1 MISKFKSVLIVIL
14 FTILVGGVGY
24 EKGKEVGRSGGAI
37 PARSE
42 EKADMNLFWDVW
54 GRLESNY
61 LDPSKIS
68 AKNMVFGA
76 IKGMTASLEDP
87 YTTFLPPTENTRSKE
102 DLSGEFSGVGIQLGY
117 IEKTLAVIAPIPD
130 NPAIRAG
137 ILAGDLILK
146 IVDKEK
152 DVDKETT
159 GISLS
164 EAMNLIRGKI
174 GTEVT
179 LTVLHK
185 DASESTEITMVRDTI
200 NVVSVELK
208 WVGEGNRI
216 AHLRISRFGDKT
228 LVEWEKAVREILE
241 KRRLGKFDGVIVDLR
256 NNPGGYLKGA
266 IDLASEFINE
276 GVVVQ
281 QQGKDDTRLFNV
293 DRVGEL
299 VGVKLVVLING
310 GSASASE
317 ILSGALRERVGAKL
331 VGEKTFGKGTV
342 QEASDLPGGAG
353 LHTTIAKWLLPS
365 GKNIHGEGI
374 VPDIEV
380 KFETKKDDP
389 KYDNQLQK
397 AIEEMKE

>member
-1 MISKFKSVLIVIL
+1 MISKIRTALIVIL

-24 EKGKEVGRSGGAI
+24 EKGREVGRYGGVVQVK
-37 PARSE
+37 SE

-54 GRLESNY
+54 ERLESNY
-61 LDPSKIS
+61 FDSSKIS
-68 AKNMVFGA
+68 AKNMVLGA
-76 IKGMTASLEDP
+76 IKGMTASLDDP

-130 NPAIRAG
+130 NPAIKAG

-152 DVDKETT
+152 EVDKDTT
-159 GISLS
+159 GISLM

-185 DASESTEITMVRDTI
+185 DALETTEITMMRDTI

-208 WVGEGNRI
+208 WVGNGNRI
-216 AHLRISRFGDKT
+216 AHLRVFRFGDKT
-228 LVEWEKAVREILE
+228 LAEWESAVGEILE
-241 KRRLGKFDGVIVDLR
+241 KRRTGKFDGVIVDLR

-266 IDLASEFINE
+266 IDLASEFIDE

-281 QQGKDDTRLFNV
+281 QQGKDDTRQFNV

-299 VGVKLVVLING
+299 VGVKLVVLVNG

-342 QEASDLPGGAG
+342 QEASELPGGAG

-365 GKNIHGEGI
+365 GKNIHDEGI
-374 VPDIEV
+374 MPDIEV
-380 KFETKKDDP
+380 KYEAKKDDP
-389 KYDNQLQK
+389 KYDNQLEK
-397 AIEEMKE
+397 AIEVVK